1 MVKAFSSAWYYRLL
15 LLFLLWLC
23 VVGSV
28 ARLWPGGVRFFT
40 TTSSSSM
47 VPAIYPGS
55 LIITKEQPLDGYAP
69 GDVVSFYAQPVAGTK
84 TNIVT
89 HRIIR
94 MGGNVYLT
102 KGDANTTIDSTVLE
116 PRFIIGKVLFTI
128 PWIGNMIGFAKTN
141 RGMYLSII
149 IPAGIFA
156 MIELRRIA
164 FLMQKG

>member
-1 MVKAFSSAWYYRLL
+1 MVKVFSSAWYYRLL

-28 ARLWPGGVRFFT
+28 ARLWPGGIRFFT

-47 VPAIYPGS
+47 VPSIYPGS
-55 LIITKEQPLDGYAP
+55 LIITQEQPLDGYAP
-69 GDVVSFYAQPVAGTK
+69 GDIVSFYAQPVSGSR

-102 KGDANTTIDSTVLE
+102 KGDANNAADPAILE
-116 PRFIIGKVLFTI
+116 PRFIIGKVLCTI
-128 PWIGNMIGFAKTN
+128 PWIGNVVGFAKTN

-149 IPAGIFA
+149 IPAGVFA
-156 MIELRRIA
+156 VIELKRIA
-164 FLMQKG
+164 LLIQRG